1 MTQRKHRRGLE
12 EQPEGLS
19 HNPFA
24 ALGGRAAA
32 HDEPVRDETTSS
44 ESPAGPLP
52 ERLVVRMERAGRGG
66 KTITR
71 VTGYQGDL
79 HDLQAIARDLKRAL
93 GCGASVQGDDLC
105 VQGNVVERVAQHL
118 ENLPGGEG
126 SRPKVIRGN

>member
-71 VTGYQGDL
+71 VTGY
-79 HDLQAIARDLKRAL
+79 LKRAL